1 MEGYGQSPDVM
12 SEGILAAAG
21 AVTLIGLLI
30 VLLILISM
38 WKIFTKAGRP
48 GWEGIIPIYNFY
60 ILIIHIIK
68 QPMSWFWIII
78 GLVVGSMIP
87 ILGMIFSLALF
98 VMGIFINIKLAKAFG
113 KSTAFGVAA
122 SFFSFIF
129 YPILAFDSSVYMPPI
144 DQSNAELKDT
154 FSL

>member
-1 MEGYGQSPDVM
+1 MEGFGQNPEMVS
-12 SEGILAAAG
+12 GGLLAALG
-21 AVTLIGLLI
+21 VLSLIGLFLL
-30 VLLILISM
+30 LLILISM

-48 GWEGIIPIYNFY
+48 GWEGIIPFYNFY

-68 QPMSWFWIII
+68 QPMTWFWIII

-87 ILGMIFSLALF
+87 ILGMIFSLALY
-98 VMGIFINIKLAKAFG
+98 VLGIFINVKLVKAFG

-122 SFFSFIF
+122 TFFSFIF

-144 DQSNAELKDT
+144 DQTNAELKDT
-154 FSL
+154 FTL